1 MRDQSDLEGG
11 SHDIERLSQFPFLPP
26 PPQDEA
32 QRAAVEDVQADKAQG
47 QMDTRTIALC
57 NVPTEN
63 EAC

>member
-1 MRDQSDLEGG
+1 MTSKGCPNSLF
-11 SHDIERLSQFPFLPP
+11 SLP

>member
-1 MRDQSDLEGG
+1 MTRVTLREGHMTSKG
-11 SHDIERLSQFPFLPP
+11 CPNSLFSLP